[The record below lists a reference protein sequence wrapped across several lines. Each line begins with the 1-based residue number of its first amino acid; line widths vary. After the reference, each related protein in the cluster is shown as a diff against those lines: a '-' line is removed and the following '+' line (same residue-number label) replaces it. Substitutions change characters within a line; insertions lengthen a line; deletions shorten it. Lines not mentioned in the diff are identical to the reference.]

1 MDTGN
6 SDIVLLNVGGTRFT
20 SSISTLVS
28 SSSYFE
34 RRLSEE
40 WRERDPSGKEHIAID
55 HDPQLFSVLLSYMRL
70 GSIDA
75 DKLTTSVILLAVFF
89 GMDQLLEA
97 IRSVAIRWKFE
108 GRNSTLFL
116 AAQAARLVHESDVRK
131 QFATLTICHPDFIE
145 FRPGR
150 GIKPDF
156 VVSVEVQND
165 DGTVHI
171 NPSSFTYIDALNF
184 LSNSGYTKYEEEKL
198 EVNDNQ
204 YTGSLAV
211 MWFSKL
217 VSTTS
222 TTEMED
228 TGDTSY
234 SQCYASETISII
246 ESDGNSTKRYPRE
259 YCSIIANDLYG
270 DEMNHMDLSIL
281 EADVGNDEKPIRTD
295 GIMSFVE
302 ENITSRSVILDDIDS
317 KIKKCNWLQ
326 SQGYTTPED
335 ELASAFRKAIMIFDK
350 KEGHHF
356 LVSVWSR
363 PSSESY

>member
-6 SDIVLLNVGGTRFT
+6 SDIVLLNVGGTTFT
-20 SSISTLVS
+20 SSVSTLVS

-40 WRERDPSGKEHIAID
+40 WRERDPSGKEHIVID
-55 HDPQLFSVLLSYMRL
+55 QDPRLFSVLLSYMRL

-75 DKLTTSVILLAVFF
+75 VKLTTPVILLAVFF

-97 IRSVAIRWKFE
+97 IRTLAIRWKFE
-108 GRNSTLFL
+108 GKNSTLFL

-156 VVSVEVQND
+156 VVFVEVQND
-165 DGTVHI
+165 DGTVQI
-171 NPSSFTYIDALNF
+171 NPSSFTYIDGLNF
-184 LSNSGYTKYEEEKL
+184 LSKSGYTKYEKEKL

-217 VSTTS
+217 VST
-222 TTEMED
+222 EMED

-234 SQCYASETISII
+234 SQCYASESISMI
-246 ESDGNSTKRYPRE
+246 ESDGKSTKKYPRE

-281 EADVGNDEKPIRTD
+281 EADVGNDEKPIRAD

-317 KIKKCNWLQ
+317 KIKKYNWLQ

-335 ELASAFRKAIMIFDK
+335 ELASAFRKAIMIFDT